1 MASSAPVDT
10 MTDHRW
16 FCGNPAN
23 PFMQH
28 ALLDKNTLVEM
39 GRGNKASG
47 ECCWMAARMCMCIIG
62 VDVVLRNAVK
72 TEKAMPFI

>member
-1 MASSAPVDT
+1 MASSAPADT

-23 PFMQH
+23 PSMQQ

-47 ECCWMAARMCMCIIG
+47 ECCWMAVCMCMRIIG
-62 VDVVLRNAVK
+62 VDVMLRNAAK
-72 TEKAMPFI
+72 TGKAGNF